1 MRLVMNEQV
10 LNSICAQMY
19 RRFPEIAGSTP
30 KVHPR
35 PGDEVLL
42 VFSGAGRTADG
53 RSMGQTVRV
62 VANASGKIIKVTS
75 SR

>member
-1 MRLVMNEQV
+1 MNQQV
-10 LNSICAQMY
+10 LNSICAQVY

-30 KVHPR
+30 KVHTR

-53 RSMGQTVRV
+53 RSMAQTVRV
-62 VANASGKIIKVTS
+62 VASAGGKILKMTS

>member
-1 MRLVMNEQV
+1 MNQQI
-10 LNSICAQMY
+10 LNSICAQIY
-19 RRFPEIAGSTP
+19 HRFPEIAGSMP

-42 VFSGAGRTADG
+42 VFSGSGRTADG
-53 RSMGQTVRV
+53 HSMAQTVRV
-62 VANASGKIIKVTS
+62 VASTSGKIIKVTS